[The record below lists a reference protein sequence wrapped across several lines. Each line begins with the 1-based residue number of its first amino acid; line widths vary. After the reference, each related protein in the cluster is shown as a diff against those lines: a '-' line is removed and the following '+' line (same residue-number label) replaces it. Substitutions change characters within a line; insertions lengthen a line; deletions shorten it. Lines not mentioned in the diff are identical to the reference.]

1 MIKLVFKKEL
11 FQCGLDSSIFSDNL
25 PASIEDLRKVYRKND
40 FTTKYQSYTPPTEDT
55 GELLIYEKACEHFK
69 SAFIKAMCDENGRNQ
84 RQNLLN
90 FTKDAPITVLEQA
103 DEKYVVGEVMKIFN
117 NEKVLDDAIDSFL
130 MMWQWEFEEA
140 FARELD
146 NLGRKLSDFPD
157 HIDLPDESVLKI
169 TDEVA
174 DKAVDETISLL
185 LQIQNV
191 PGIIGICVK
200 HPQREDFSN
209 IKNNYD
215 RNNFLRKWYGAYKD
229 GDGKWV
235 VPEVV
240 GFNDVHNYELPD
252 TSDPETFT
260 ELFDIRKKYLQSLSE
275 EDRVIFRMAEDGY
288 TQKEIAR
295 VLGLKSQGTV
305 SKRIRKMRK
314 ATEPYNTF

>member
-1 MIKLVFKKEL
+1 MKLVFNKEL
-11 FQCGLDSSIFSDNL
+11 FKRGLDSSIFSDNL

-40 FTTKYQSYTPPTEDT
+40 FTTKYQSYTPPTEDSN
-55 GELLIYEKACEHFK
+55 ELLVYEKACEHFK

-117 NEKVLDDAIDSFL
+117 DENVFDDAIESFGL
-130 MMWQWEFEEA
+130 MWHWEITEA
-140 FARELD
+140 LARELD
-146 NLGRKLSDFPD
+146 NMGIKPSDYSDDLDLSEE
-157 HIDLPDESVLKI
+157 LELKI
-169 TDEVA
+169 MDEVA

-200 HPQREDFSN
+200 HPQREDFTN
-209 IKNNYD
+209 TKNNYD

-229 GDGKWV
+229 EDGKWV

-260 ELFDIRKKYLQSLSE
+260 EIFDIRKKYLQSLSE